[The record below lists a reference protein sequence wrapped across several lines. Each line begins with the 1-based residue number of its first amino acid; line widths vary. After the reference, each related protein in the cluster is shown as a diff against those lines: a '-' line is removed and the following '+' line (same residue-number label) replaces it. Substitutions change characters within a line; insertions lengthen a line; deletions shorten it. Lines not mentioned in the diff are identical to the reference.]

1 MPPDP
6 KRLLELLQIAK
17 HGSYTRAAAAQGIS
31 QPALSNSIAV
41 LERSLGVR
49 LLDRTRHGATLTD
62 FGRLLASHAE
72 GLDALLARASEDV
85 RLKKLGME
93 GSLAVGISP
102 VASVELVPNAIAR
115 VKHETPDISV
125 RIYERPDDQLLESLR
140 SGEIDAMVSPAG
152 LLTDPPDVQR
162 ETLLRDVAVVI
173 VAPRSPWA
181 RQKTISL
188 GQLRDA
194 QWILPDAH
202 TAMWRHIEVLF
213 TAANVPWPVSFV
225 STNSIAAL
233 KALVMSGD
241 GVSISSSRLMK
252 LEIAAGYLAAI
263 PLSKPRFPRE
273 ITLRTRRSIDPT
285 PLLRRFLETLRSV
298 AAEMRLDR

>member
-1 MPPDP
+1 MAPNP

-17 HGSYTRAAAAQGIS
+17 HGAYTRAAAAQGIS
-31 QPALSNSIAV
+31 QPALSNSIAA

-85 RLKKLGME
+85 RLKKLGMG

-181 RQKTISL
+181 RQKNYQPGAVARRPMDPARRTYRDVEAYRGAVHCRERALASEL
-188 GQLRDA
+188 RQHEFNCGGQGA
-194 QWILPDAH
+194 
-202 TAMWRHIEVLF
+202 RHV
-213 TAANVPWPVSFV
+213 
-225 STNSIAAL
+225 
-233 KALVMSGD
+233 
-241 GVSISSSRLMK
+241 R
-252 LEIAAGYLAAI
+252 
-263 PLSKPRFPRE
+263 
-273 ITLRTRRSIDPT
+273 
-285 PLLRRFLETLRSV
+285 
-298 AAEMRLDR
+298 

>member
-1 MPPDP
+1 MAPDP

-72 GLDALLARASEDV
+72 SLDALLARASEDV

-152 LLTDPPDVQR
+152 LLTD
-162 ETLLRDVAVVI
+162 LRTCSARRCCATSQSSLWRRGHPGRDKKPSAWRSCATPNGSCPTHI
-173 VAPRSPWA
+173 PGCGGISRCCSLPR
-181 RQKTISL
+181 TCL
-188 GQLRDA
+188 GQ
-194 QWILPDAH
+194 
-202 TAMWRHIEVLF
+202 
-213 TAANVPWPVSFV
+213 
-225 STNSIAAL
+225 
-233 KALVMSGD
+233 
-241 GVSISSSRLMK
+241 
-252 LEIAAGYLAAI
+252 
-263 PLSKPRFPRE
+263 
-273 ITLRTRRSIDPT
+273 
-285 PLLRRFLETLRSV
+285 
-298 AAEMRLDR
+298 